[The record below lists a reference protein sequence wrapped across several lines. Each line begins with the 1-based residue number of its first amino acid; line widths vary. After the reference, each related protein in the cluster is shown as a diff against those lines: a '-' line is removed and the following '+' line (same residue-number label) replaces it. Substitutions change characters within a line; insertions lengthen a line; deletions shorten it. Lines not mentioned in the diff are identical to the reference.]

1 MKLTILVGLF
11 YLISATYAGQNEEIR
26 LAAQDP
32 IAMLKLFNNF
42 QSANDKHYSRLET
55 RQRLKNFNKFVKFAA
70 ELNERDEDVQYGITL
85 FADYTPEEANRML
98 GINQT
103 ALEESL
109 KKYQSEEHEA
119 PAPAQQAVGNANNV
133 RYGPAKNQNP
143 CGSCW
148 AFAASALLEG
158 HAYLVSN
165 RYVAFSEQEVID
177 CTHGSGTNGGIIHNG
192 LTTIKKQ
199 NHLTT
204 EASYP
209 YERRDGQCRAR
220 QHANALPYRITNVRI
235 VSGDGTM
242 LRELQTAPVAVSM
255 AFPRALQAFR
265 GGLYSGGDCPGV
277 NINHGVTVVGYTN
290 SYWKVR
296 NSWGTNWGES
306 GYIRFS
312 RAVNNICKISSS
324 ISAISVQRTQVEELE
339 E

>member
-1 MKLTILVGLF
+1 MKLTIFVGLF
-11 YLISATYAGQNEEIR
+11 FLISATYAGQNEEIR

-32 IAMLKLFNNF
+32 RAMLKLFNTF
-42 QSANDKHYSRLET
+42 QSTNDKHYTRLET

-70 ELNERDEDVQYGITL
+70 ELNERDADVQYGITL
-85 FADYTPEEANRML
+85 FADLTPEEGNRML

-103 ALEESL
+103 AFEESM

-119 PAPAQQAVGNANNV
+119 PAPAQQAPGNANNV

-148 AFAASALLEG
+148 AFATSALIEG
-158 HAYLVSN
+158 HAYLVSR
-165 RYVAFSEQEVID
+165 RYVAFSEQEIID
-177 CTHGSGTNGGIIHNG
+177 CTQGSSTNGGVLHHG
-192 LTTIKKQ
+192 LSMVKRQ
-199 NHLTT
+199 NHLAT

-209 YERRDGQCRAR
+209 YERRDGRCRAS
-220 QHANALPYRITNVRI
+220 QHANALPFRITNVRI
-235 VSGDGTM
+235 VTGDGTL

-255 AFPRALQAFR
+255 AFPEALKTFNS
-265 GGLYSGGDCPGV
+265 GLYGGRHCPGV
-277 NINHGVTVVGYTN
+277 NINHGVTIVGYTS

-306 GYIRFS
+306 GHIRFS
-312 RAVNNICKISSS
+312 RAVNNICKISAS